1 MNFSQIVC
9 ICQARQRR
17 QFMTPFSIIA
27 TNHNKGFSINS
38 KGGGSRLLVHKCLP
52 PQPKQNNLLTN

>member
-27 TNHNKGFSINS
+27 TNHNEGFSINS
-38 KGGGSRLLVHKCLP
+38 KGGFQIISAQMPASSAKT
-52 PQPKQNNLLTN
+52 K